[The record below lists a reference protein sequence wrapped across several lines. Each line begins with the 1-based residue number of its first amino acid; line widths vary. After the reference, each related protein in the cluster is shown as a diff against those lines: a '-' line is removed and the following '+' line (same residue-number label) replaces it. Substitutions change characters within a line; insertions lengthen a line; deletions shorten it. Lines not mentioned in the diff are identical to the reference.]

1 MYPKSSPSI
10 FSPVHPL
17 STSQGFPRGDLDLP
31 AIRADRH
38 TVITLTNDHKQLT
51 DTMAHLLEQLHSQAR
66 EKGNGAVTAP
76 TTTPTPPS
84 SSYNTI
90 DRHTIAVAAT
100 TTNTITISQH
110 QLKKPFAT
118 VNAVS
123 PDSPASEAGLQVGD
137 GVVDFGGAVGMSE
150 LPSLV
155 SANENKDVVVMVDRG
170 GRMVELKVRP
180 RVWSGRGLLGCHLMS
195 AMV

>member
-1 MYPKSSPSI
+1 
-10 FSPVHPL
+10 
-17 STSQGFPRGDLDLP
+17 
-31 AIRADRH
+31 
-38 TVITLTNDHKQLT
+38 
-51 DTMAHLLEQLHSQAR
+51 MAHLLEQLHSQAR

-76 TTTPTPPS
+76 TTTATPPS
-84 SSYNTI
+84 SNNDTI
-90 DRHTIAVAAT
+90 YHHTIAAAAT
-100 TTNTITISQH
+100 TTNTLATSQH
-110 QLKKPFAT
+110 HLKKPFAT
-118 VNAVS
+118 INAVS

-155 SANENKDVVVMVDRG
+155 TANENRDMVVNVDRG

-180 RVWSGRGLLGCHLMS
+180 RVWSGRGLLGCHLMP